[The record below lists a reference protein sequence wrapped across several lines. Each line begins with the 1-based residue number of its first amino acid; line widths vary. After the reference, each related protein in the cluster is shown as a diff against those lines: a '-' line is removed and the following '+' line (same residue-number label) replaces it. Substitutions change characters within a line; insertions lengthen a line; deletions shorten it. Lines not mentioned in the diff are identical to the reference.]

1 MKVQVG
7 AMPFMLGASPKSLRL
22 RAFEAL
28 RLDRA
33 LLATG
38 IGFGH
43 EPKAGHES
51 KLRLSAF
58 FFVSPPSPDIPTPLR
73 RPWQLGGGP

>member
-1 MKVQVG
+1 
-7 AMPFMLGASPKSLRL
+7 MPLMLGTSPKSLRF

-38 IGFGH
+38 MGSEGMNL
-43 EPKAGHES
+43 
-51 KLRLSAF
+51 KLRLR
-58 FFVSPPSPDIPTPLR
+58 LY
-73 RPWQLGGGP
+73 GPGAQYFSKVE